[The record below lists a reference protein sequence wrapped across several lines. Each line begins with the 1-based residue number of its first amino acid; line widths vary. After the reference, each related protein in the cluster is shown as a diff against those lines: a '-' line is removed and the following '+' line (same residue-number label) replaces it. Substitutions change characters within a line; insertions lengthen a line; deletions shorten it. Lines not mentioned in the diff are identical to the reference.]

1 MQALVS
7 GHSHANQS
15 EFFSAPTVGRKG
27 LEILRREGLSKSQK
41 IAGSLL
47 RQRAG
52 KASTG
57 YGFSVLAHLS
67 SVGPG
72 VDAGTQV
79 GVG

>member
-7 GHSHANQS
+7 GHFHADQS

-27 LEILRREGLSKSQK
+27 LEILRREGLEQK
-41 IAGSLL
+41 PEN

-57 YGFSVLAHLS
+57 CGFSVLAHLS

-72 VDAGTQV
+72 VGVGTEV